1 MRVPRVQF
9 RVRRL
14 MALVAGVA
22 FLMPIGMWVRDMW
35 WRRVYLLDGAAIV
48 AVNERTARKLLS
60 LPNVAPLVR
69 ALERV
74 CRPLHPGAAAPRA
87 GRRHALA
94 RSWSRPAVAE
104 ATTSCASIESSI
116 RIVNGSLW
124 GEKDRSKRQQCKP
137 SRYRAERTTGI

>member
-35 WRRVYLLDGAAIV
+35 WRRVSLLDGAANV

-60 LPNVAPLVR
+60 LPNIAPHSYEYWSAYADHCTRVR
-69 ALERV
+69 RHRER
-74 CRPLHPGAAAPRA
+74 AAATPWRDP
-87 GRRHALA
+87 G
-94 RSWSRPAVAE
+94 P
-104 ATTSCASIESSI
+104 
-116 RIVNGSLW
+116 
-124 GEKDRSKRQQCKP
+124 DPQ
-137 SRYRAERTTGI
+137 

>member
-48 AVNERTARKLLS
+48 AVNEQTARKFIS
-60 LPNVAPLVR
+60 LPNVAPYWYEYWS
-69 ALERV
+69 AYADHCARV
-74 CRPLHPGAAAPRA
+74 
-87 GRRHALA
+87 RRH
-94 RSWSRPAVAE
+94 RERPA
-104 ATTSCASIESSI
+104 ATPW
-116 RIVNGSLW
+116 RDPGP
-124 GEKDRSKRQQCKP
+124 DPQ
-137 SRYRAERTTGI
+137 